1 MQENKLWYLH
11 DSFGSYV
18 DFKFDQHCFDAT
30 LALAI
35 ALNKTIEGMYAYE
48 CGRDK

>member
-1 MQENKLWYLH
+1 MQENKLWHLH

-18 DFKFDQHCFDAT
+18 GLNFDQHCFDAT

-35 ALNKTIEGMYAYE
+35 ALNKTVEGMYAYE
-48 CGRDK
+48 CGPDK